1 MRFILPC
8 VLQRWW
14 NRCSENTLPKDTKLE
29 CGQSRILN
37 SRVAWRQIHRQHKN
51 IGRGSPKV
59 LRTAVWVLQSE
70 GEWVGSQS
78 LWGGAVLR
86 GPQCWWSKRR
96 GAGEKKR
103 LGPGGTAVR
112 FGAAPMQM
120 AKRRQCCPQDFLK
133 RLISATVV
141 LSAYFFSLFFSLF
154 SCQPTFS
161 FYLALLNCEDH
172 GGAEGNSDL
181 SSSDW

>member
-37 SRVAWRQIHRQHKN
+37 SRLAWCQIHRQHKN

-96 GAGEKKR
+96 GAGEKER
-103 LGPGGTAVR
+103 LGPGGIAVR
-112 FGAAPMQM
+112 FGVAPMQM
-120 AKRRQCCPQDFLK
+120 AKRRPRERMLPPG
-133 RLISATVV
+133 
-141 LSAYFFSLFFSLF
+141 LSEKAYLCHASPFSLSIWLCLIVKIMGEPGEIQTSLLLTDNTIIPF
-154 SCQPTFS
+154 TSS
-161 FYLALLNCEDH
+161 FH
-172 GGAEGNSDL
+172 
-181 SSSDW
+181 